1 MTLLCLLPVIYLS
14 RRSSQ
19 RDCRR
24 KSFYNNY
31 VRRVKKIVNIK
42 KIGVIGAGAM
52 GSALIRG
59 FLDAGLV
66 EPCDVTVSDIDNNTI
81 QRLKEQF
88 SVSTAVDNLETAR
101 NSDIVILA
109 VKPGQV
115 KVVLEEIAPAITA
128 DHLLISVAA
137 GVKISFLEENLPVGT
152 PVIRVMP
159 NVPSLAG
166 EGMSA
171 LVMGSCAVE
180 SHQKVAEALFASV
193 GRVIIV
199 SEKEIDAVTA
209 VSGCGPAY
217 MAIVLEA
224 LADGGVKM
232 GLSRQVALE
241 LAAQTMIGTGRMIL
255 NGEHPAVLKDRVCSP
270 GGSTISGVHVLEN
283 GGLRGVLL
291 SAVEAAAKRSGEL
304 Q

>member
-1 MTLLCLLPVIYLS
+1 M
-14 RRSSQ
+14 
-19 RDCRR
+19 
-24 KSFYNNY
+24 
-31 VRRVKKIVNIK
+31 RRVSKIVNNK
-42 KIGVIGAGAM
+42 KIGVIGTGAM

-59 FLDAGLV
+59 FLKAGLV
-66 EPCDVTVSDIDNNTI
+66 EPCDVTASDVNNNTL
-81 QRLKEQF
+81 QKLKEQF
-88 SVSTAVDNLETAR
+88 SVNAAVDNVETAR
-101 NSDIVILA
+101 NSEIVIVA

-115 KVVLEEIAPAITA
+115 KAVLEEITPVIKA
-128 DHLLISVAA
+128 DHHLIISVAA
-137 GVKISFLEENLPVGT
+137 GVKISFLEENLPAGT

-180 SHQKVAEALFASV
+180 SHQKVAEALFAAV
-193 GRVIIV
+193 GRVIVV

-217 MAIVLEA
+217 LAIVLEA

-241 LAAQTMIGTGRMIL
+241 LAAQTMIGTGRMVL

-270 GGSTISGVHVLEN
+270 GGSTISGVHVLEK

-291 SAVEAAAKRSGEL
+291 SAVEAATKRSGEL

>member
-1 MTLLCLLPVIYLS
+1 
-14 RRSSQ
+14 
-19 RDCRR
+19 
-24 KSFYNNY
+24 
-31 VRRVKKIVNIK
+31 
-42 KIGVIGAGAM
+42 M

-59 FLDAGLV
+59 FLKAGLV
-66 EPCDVTVSDIDNNTI
+66 EPCDVTASDVNNNTL
-81 QRLKEQF
+81 QKLKEQF
-88 SVSTAVDNLETAR
+88 SVNAAVDNVETAR
-101 NSDIVILA
+101 NSEIVIVA

-115 KVVLEEIAPAITA
+115 KAVLEEITPVIKA
-128 DHLLISVAA
+128 DHHLIISVAA
-137 GVKISFLEENLPVGT
+137 GVKISFLEENLPAGT

-180 SHQKVAEALFASV
+180 SHQKVAEALFAAV

-217 MAIVLEA
+217 LAIVLEA

-232 GLSRQVALE
+232 GLSRQLALE
-241 LAAQTMIGTGRMIL
+241 LAAQTMIGTGRMVL

-270 GGSTISGVHVLEN
+270 GGSTISGVHVLEK

-291 SAVEAAAKRSGEL
+291 SAVEAATKRSGEL

>member
-1 MTLLCLLPVIYLS
+1 
-14 RRSSQ
+14 
-19 RDCRR
+19 
-24 KSFYNNY
+24 
-31 VRRVKKIVNIK
+31 VRRASKIVNNK
-42 KIGVIGAGAM
+42 KIGVIGTGAM
-52 GSALIRG
+52 GSALIKG
-59 FLDAGLV
+59 FLEVGLV
-66 EPCDVTVSDIDNNTI
+66 EPCDLTTSDININTL
-81 QRLKEQF
+81 QKLKEQF
-88 SVSTAVDNLETAR
+88 SVNTAENNLETAR
-101 NSDIVILA
+101 NSEIVILA

-115 KVVLEEIAPAITA
+115 KAVLKEIAPAITA
-128 DHLLISVAA
+128 DHLVISVAA
-137 GVKISFLEENLPVGT
+137 GIKISFLEEHLPAGT
-152 PVIRVMP
+152 PVIRAMP
-159 NVPSLAG
+159 NVPALAG

-171 LVMGSCAVE
+171 LVMGSSAVE
-180 SHQKVAEALFASV
+180 SHQKAAEALFAAV

-217 MAIVLEA
+217 LAIVLEA

-232 GLSRQVALE
+232 GLSRQLALE
-241 LAAQTMIGTGRMIL
+241 LAAQTMIGTGRMVL

-270 GGSTISGVHVLEN
+270 GGSTISGVHVLEK

>member
-1 MTLLCLLPVIYLS
+1 
-14 RRSSQ
+14 
-19 RDCRR
+19 
-24 KSFYNNY
+24 
-31 VRRVKKIVNIK
+31 
-42 KIGVIGAGAM
+42 
-52 GSALIRG
+52 
-59 FLDAGLV
+59 
-66 EPCDVTVSDIDNNTI
+66 
-81 QRLKEQF
+81 
-88 SVSTAVDNLETAR
+88 
-101 NSDIVILA
+101 
-109 VKPGQV
+109 
-115 KVVLEEIAPAITA
+115 
-128 DHLLISVAA
+128 
-137 GVKISFLEENLPVGT
+137 
-152 PVIRVMP
+152 
-159 NVPSLAG
+159 
-166 EGMSA
+166 MSA
-171 LVMGSCAVE
+171 LVAGSCVLRVTKI
-180 SHQKVAEALFASV
+180 SEALFASV